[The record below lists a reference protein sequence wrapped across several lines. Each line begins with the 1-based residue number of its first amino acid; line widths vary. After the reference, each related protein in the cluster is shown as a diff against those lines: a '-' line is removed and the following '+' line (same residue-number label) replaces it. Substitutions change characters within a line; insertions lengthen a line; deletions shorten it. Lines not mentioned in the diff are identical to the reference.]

1 MTSEVTGLTVM
12 AANLWHDWPRQH
24 RWAPRLQAV
33 ADLAVAYRVD
43 IMLLQEAARTRT
55 MGADEWLA
63 RALGMERAYARAN
76 GAARVIGF
84 EEGLAILSRYPL
96 REPCTKRL
104 SGSRVLARIA
114 LGAAVDT
121 PLGTVWAVSVHLGL
135 IPRRNASQLRV
146 LRSWI
151 GQEYQGEVAIIG
163 GDFNAPATRHDI
175 GELRREWVDAF
186 HHSHGDRA
194 SSTHRRRRGRARE
207 RVIDY
212 VFLQQPPGSGW
223 QVVDAAHVDGPAGR
237 HSDHRA
243 VIAHIVRT
251 RNDHS

>member
-104 SGSRVLARIA
+104 SLA
-114 LGAAVDT
+114 GC
-121 PLGTVWAVSVHLGL
+121 W
-135 IPRRNASQLRV
+135 
-146 LRSWI
+146 
-151 GQEYQGEVAIIG
+151 
-163 GDFNAPATRHDI
+163 
-175 GELRREWVDAF
+175 
-186 HHSHGDRA
+186 RA
-194 SSTHRRRRGRARE
+194 SRLELLWTHRWARCGRSQCTW
-207 RVIDY
+207 V
-212 VFLQQPPGSGW
+212 
-223 QVVDAAHVDGPAGR
+223 
-237 HSDHRA
+237 
-243 VIAHIVRT
+243 
-251 RNDHS
+251 